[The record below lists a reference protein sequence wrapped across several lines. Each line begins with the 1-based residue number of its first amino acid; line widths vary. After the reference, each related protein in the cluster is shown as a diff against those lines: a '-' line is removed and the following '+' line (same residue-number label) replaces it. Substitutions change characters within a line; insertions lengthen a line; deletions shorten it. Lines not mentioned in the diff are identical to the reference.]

1 VVIRL
6 RLPNGRAYERTGHLN
21 FANNTVTTNT
31 DTITLRGEIENPPT
45 QHVEGSGTPIR
56 ELFDG
61 EFVTVLLE
69 GVQPIE
75 VLAVPRSAVLSDQQ
89 GSYVFVVGKDN
100 MAEQRRIQ
108 VGQSTTTLAGVIG
121 GLQSGDQVIVEG
133 LQRIRAGAKISPAP
147 GSSQIQAQMKESAG
161 EGGGT
166 AAVGRAHGSAAASG
180 GSTTV
185 AKALA
190 REAGGSR
197 SKQQERRA
205 LI

>member
-21 FANNTVTTNT
+21 FAINTVTSNT
-31 DTITLRGEIENPPT
+31 DTITLRGEIESPPT

-108 VGQSTTTLAGVIG
+108 VGQSTTTLAAVIG

-133 LQRIRAGAKISPAP
+133 L
-147 GSSQIQAQMKESAG
+147 
-161 EGGGT
+161 
-166 AAVGRAHGSAAASG
+166 
-180 GSTTV
+180 
-185 AKALA
+185 
-190 REAGGSR
+190 
-197 SKQQERRA
+197 
-205 LI
+205 

>member
-45 QHVEGSGTPIR
+45 QHIEGSGTPIR

-75 VLAVPRSAVLSDQQ
+75 VLAVPRSAVLRTSRAAT
-89 GSYVFVVGKDN
+89 SSWS
-100 MAEQRRIQ
+100 ERIIWR
-108 VGQSTTTLAGVIG
+108 S
-121 GLQSGDQVIVEG
+121 
-133 LQRIRAGAKISPAP
+133 
-147 GSSQIQAQMKESAG
+147 
-161 EGGGT
+161 
-166 AAVGRAHGSAAASG
+166 SAA
-180 GSTTV
+180 
-185 AKALA
+185 
-190 REAGGSR
+190 SR
-197 SKQQERRA
+197 SGNRRRRWPA
-205 LI
+205 